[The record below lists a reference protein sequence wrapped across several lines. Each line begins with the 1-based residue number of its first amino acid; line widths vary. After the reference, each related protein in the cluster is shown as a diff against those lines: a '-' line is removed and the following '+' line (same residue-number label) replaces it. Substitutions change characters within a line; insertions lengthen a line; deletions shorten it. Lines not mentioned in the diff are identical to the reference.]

1 MRIIA
6 GTARRRTLETLP
18 GDDVTRPTAER
29 VKEGLFSAIQFELD
43 GRRVLDLF
51 CGSGQLALEA
61 LSRGAESAVM
71 IDDNVGAVEIIKNN
85 AKNTGLMKQCRIS
98 RMDYSEYLK
107 AAAAKGEK
115 FDLVFLDP
123 PYAKDV
129 KDEVLKKVS
138 RAGILASG
146 AIVVCES
153 DVDRFTENEDVYGLR
168 FRRKN
173 RYGRVYITMLEMPE
187 SDITENSESSEESS
201 K

>member
-153 DVDRFTENEDVYGLR
+153 DVDRFTENEDVCGLR
-168 FRRKN
+168 FRRKY

>member
-6 GTARRRTLETLP
+6 GTARRRVLETLP
-18 GDDVTRPTAER
+18 GDDVTRPTGER

-43 GRRVLDLF
+43 GRHVLDLF

-71 IDDNVGAVEIIKNN
+71 IDDNVSAVEVIKTND
-85 AKNTGLMKQCRIS
+85 KNTGLMKQCRIS

-107 AAAAKGEK
+107 SAAAKGEK

-129 KDEVLKKVS
+129 KDEVLKKVA
-138 RAGILASG
+138 RAGILAPG

-153 DVDRFTENEDVYGLR
+153 DVDRFTENEAVYGLN
-168 FRRKN
+168 FRRKY
-173 RYGRVYITMLEMPE
+173 RYGRVFITMLEMPAEPEASELTEVQE
-187 SDITENSESSEESS
+187 SLL
-201 K
+201 